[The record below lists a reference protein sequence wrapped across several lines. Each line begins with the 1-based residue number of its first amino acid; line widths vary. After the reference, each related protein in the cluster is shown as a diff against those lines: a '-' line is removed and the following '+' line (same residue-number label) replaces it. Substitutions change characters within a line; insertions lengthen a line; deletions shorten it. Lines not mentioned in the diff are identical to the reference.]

1 MAFVSTT
8 TAFPR
13 PTGKHELLYQQI
25 EERITVTAGVLPAMM
40 LSLSPIDGTLDLY
53 KNGTRLD
60 DPTQFTISD
69 RTLTPAVAP
78 IVGDI
83 YVARYYF
90 RATRTV

>member
-8 TAFPR
+8 SAFPR

-25 EERITVTAGVLPAMM
+25 EERIAVTVGALPAML

-60 DPTQFTISD
+60 NPTQFTITD
-69 RTLTPAVAP
+69 RTLSPAVAP
-78 IVGDI
+78 VAGDI